1 MEVGE
6 PTDVVDHHN
15 TFKNKEK
22 LNLKKIR
29 IMSDIPT
36 QYQLYQEQI
45 KYLRDQNAELVE
57 KIKHLESKIETLE
70 IQQYKYEEKIIG
82 E

>member
-1 MEVGE
+1 
-6 PTDVVDHHN
+6 
-15 TFKNKEK
+15 
-22 LNLKKIR
+22 
-29 IMSDIPT
+29 MSDIPT

-70 IQQYKYEEKIIG
+70 IQHYKYEEKIIG